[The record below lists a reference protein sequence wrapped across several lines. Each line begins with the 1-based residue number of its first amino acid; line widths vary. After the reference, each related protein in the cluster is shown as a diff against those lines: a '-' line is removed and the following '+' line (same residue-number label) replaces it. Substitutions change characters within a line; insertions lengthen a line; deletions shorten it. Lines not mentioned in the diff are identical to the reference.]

1 MQPNKTKL
9 ALKIGAVVLGALCA
23 SNSYADTFT
32 AQVTT
37 VDDVVITER
46 QALAFGSNI
55 FTTAGTSCELQ
66 VGAGG
71 TADAPGSVLMNYQ
84 DILIGTPGAQ
94 GADYGELAGD
104 GCVVGAGAADGVTPG
119 IWDVTGLSGGA
130 VSILITEIA
139 QTDAAIT
146 YEPSGCVVVYSGDNA
161 TGADDCV
168 ALTSGGVVT
177 GSFADDTATE
187 DEGGGTGDT
196 GASVESQFSFA
207 IGGEISIVS
216 GLVAENPYDVQFQID
231 ITY

>member
-9 ALKIGAVVLGALCA
+9 ALQIGAVVLGALCA

-46 QALAFGSNI
+46 QALAFGENI
-55 FTTAGTSCELQ
+55 FTTAGTTCVLG

-71 TADAPGSVLMNYQ
+71 TATAPGSVLMNYT
-84 DILIGTPGAQ
+84 DTLAGTPGAQ
-94 GADYGELAGD
+94 GANYGLLSGD

-119 IWDVTGLSGGA
+119 IWDVTGLAGGA
-130 VSILITEIA
+130 VSILVTEIA

-146 YEPSGCVVVYSGDNA
+146 YEPSGCVVVYDGT
-161 TGADDCV
+161 TGAGLDDCD
-168 ALTSGGVVT
+168 ALASGGVVS
-177 GSFADDTATE
+177 GQFADNTAAE
-187 DEGGGTGDT
+187 DETVGPDT
-196 GASVESQFSFA
+196 GTSTEGQFSFA
-207 IGGEISIVS
+207 VGGTISIVS
-216 GLVAENPYDVQFQID
+216 ALVAENPYDVQFQID